1 MTSDNNPYHYRSSDN
16 FEGYLV
22 CFNCSGYYELK
33 TGESPDDFEE
43 CECGAELHYYS
54 DLEEFIS
61 WDMDEASIT
70 GDELNDVFSVIEN
83 LKSKAEKRKKVFEEL
98 SKKIELQEDQLI
110 KIKEG
115 KSSLLDKIDEKNLS
129 DDINKQ
135 KIVLQD
141 IINEEEA
148 DLELQKELLE
158 TLKHDQERMLEI
170 AGNKRTKIRD
180 VSPIIYIG
188 SVGIDQRLFIIIL
201 LIIVIII
208 AVYIVL

>member
-1 MTSDNNPYHYRSSDN
+1 MASDNNSYNINSSDN

-54 DLEEFIS
+54 DIEEFIS
-61 WDMDEASIT
+61 WDVEGDILA
-70 GDELNDVFSVIEN
+70 GDELSNVFSLIEN

-98 SKKIELQEDQLI
+98 SKKIEIQEDQLI

-115 KSSLLDKIDEKNLS
+115 KSSILNKIDEKNLS
-129 DDINKQ
+129 EDINQQ
-135 KIVLQD
+135 KIVLRD
-141 IINEEEA
+141 IIKEEEA
-148 DLELQKELLE
+148 DLELQKELLN
-158 TLKHDQERMLEI
+158 TLKHDQERLLEI
-170 AGNKRTKIRD
+170 AGNKRKIRD
-180 VSPIIYIG
+180 DIPTVYIG
-188 SVGIDQRLFIIIL
+188 SWGIDQRLFIIIL

-208 AVYIVL
+208 VVYIIF

>member
-1 MTSDNNPYHYRSSDN
+1 MASDNSYHYHSSDI
-16 FEGYLV
+16 EGYLV

-43 CECGAELHYYS
+43 CECGAELHYYD

-61 WDMDEASIT
+61 WDMDEATII
-70 GDELNDVFSVIEN
+70 GDELDNVFSVIEN

-115 KSSLLDKIDEKNLS
+115 KSSILNKIDEKNLS
-129 DDINKQ
+129 EDINKQ

-141 IINEEEA
+141 IIQEEEA

-158 TLKHDQERMLEI
+158 TLKHDQEKLLEI
-170 AGNKRTKIRD
+170 AGNKRRKFRD
-180 VSPIIYIG
+180 VSPTFYIG
-188 SVGIDQRLFIIIL
+188 SVGIDQRLLIIIL
-201 LIIVIII
+201 LMIGIII
-208 AVYIVL
+208 AVYIIL